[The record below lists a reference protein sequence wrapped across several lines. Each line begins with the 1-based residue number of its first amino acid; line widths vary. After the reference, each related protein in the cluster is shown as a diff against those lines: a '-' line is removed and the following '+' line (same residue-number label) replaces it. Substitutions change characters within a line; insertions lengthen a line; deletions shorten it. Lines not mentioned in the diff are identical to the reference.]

1 MSLIAALASFV
12 VVIIAAAKGIG
23 YRGAYVAAAVVAI
36 ALAVITFA
44 STGAVDANAPEA
56 ERVGAVVLNTYG
68 PAIGGWCLVTGV
80 GLLVGALAF
89 RPRRA

>member
-36 ALAVITFA
+36 LLAVVTFA
-44 STGAVDANAPEA
+44 STGAVDPTAPET
-56 ERVGAVVLNTYG
+56 EQRGAAALNTYG
-68 PAIGGWCLVTGV
+68 PAIGGWFLITGV
-80 GLLVGALAF
+80 GFLVGAMAF